1 MASLGS
7 KVRIEIKFVQN
18 RASTVHAKLTPD
30 LEHLLFQVVE
40 RVGLSSWE
48 GVGTK
53 GDENTVEKREMER
66 IVLKPLYQPPT
77 SDLSLDQPQLETF
90 LFFKIPF
97 APSFVCPP
105 HTPFSLP
112 QIFQHSPLAF

>member
-40 RVGLSSWE
+40 RVGLRAA
-48 GVGTK
+48 GK
-53 GDENTVEKREMER
+53 GWGPKAMRT
-66 IVLKPLYQPPT
+66 L
-77 SDLSLDQPQLETF
+77 
-90 LFFKIPF
+90 
-97 APSFVCPP
+97 
-105 HTPFSLP
+105 
-112 QIFQHSPLAF
+112 